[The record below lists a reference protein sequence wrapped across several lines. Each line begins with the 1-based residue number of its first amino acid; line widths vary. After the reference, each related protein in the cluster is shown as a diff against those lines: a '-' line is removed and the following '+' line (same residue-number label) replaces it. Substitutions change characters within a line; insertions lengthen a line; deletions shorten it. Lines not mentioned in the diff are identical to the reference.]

1 MPNKVRFCIVLYDK
15 NIHDSVTVES
25 ISKYILK
32 HNFDASIVVFNNGP
46 RLVSFEE
53 LEWLTLNQ
61 VLINGSLSKI
71 YNKFIDEYP
80 AERYVFLDDDTKL
93 TDEYIDELVK
103 SDFNIL
109 LPKISCLGKIHYP
122 VLGRNGIQSV
132 TSGLALSDSCIKE
145 IKKIKGNRGN
155 VFDERFDLYGIDTAF
170 FYFLN
175 KHKLAYKVSDNIIEH
190 ELSHISTGSSDFRDV
205 EVLLANSAALF
216 PYFNIKLF
224 FAVCYGNLKMLLKF
238 KFFVVTSSFVS
249 LLLRRTIRLWKF

>member
-1 MPNKVRFCIVLYDK
+1 MNEINFCIILYGKSVNESNSFNSIKDFLIK
-15 NIHDSVTVES
+15 NKISSTV
-25 ISKYILK
+25 
-32 HNFDASIVVFNNGP
+32 VVFNNGP
-46 RLVSFEE
+46 KATFYEIYDWLVV
-53 LEWLTLNQ
+53 NQ

-71 YNKFIDEYP
+71 YNKFVDEYP
-80 AERYVFLDDDTKL
+80 AERYIFLDDDTEL
-93 TDEYIDELVK
+93 TDEYIGELVE

-216 PYFNIKLF
+216 PYFSIKLF

>member
-1 MPNKVRFCIVLYDK
+1 MNKINFCIILYDK
-15 NIHDSVTVES
+15 SVNESKSFNSIKNFLIKNKISSTV
-25 ISKYILK
+25 
-32 HNFDASIVVFNNGP
+32 VVFNNGP
-46 RLVSFEE
+46 KATFYEFYDWLVV
-53 LEWLTLNQ
+53 NQ

-71 YNKFIDEYP
+71 YNKFINEYP
-80 AERYVFLDDDTKL
+80 AGRYVFLDDDTEL
-93 TDEYIDELVK
+93 TDEYIDELVE

-175 KHKLAYKVSDNIIEH
+175 KHKLAYKVSDNVIEH

-205 EVLLANSAALF
+205 EVLLANSAALI
-216 PYFNIKLF
+216 PYFSFKLF
-224 FAVCYGNLKMLLKF
+224 LTVLSGNLKMLFKLKF
-238 KFFVVTSSFVS
+238 SVMASSLVS
-249 LLLRRTIRLWKF
+249 LLLRRMIRLWKF